1 MAAAFAPIETAR
13 LRLRPFVA
21 ADAPTLAAYRSDP
34 DVARYQGWEAPYPL
48 ADARAL
54 VADMIALGG
63 IVEGEWYQIAVE
75 DRASREQVGDV
86 AIHVMDEGRQA
97 EIGCTIIPVFQG
109 RGYSVEALG
118 ALIDHAFG
126 TLGVHRIFC
135 LLDERNVASARLVER
150 LGFRLEGRG
159 RKAVWSEGEWSDDCE
174 YGVLEEEW
182 HGVLPRR
189 PPAAD
194 VELVEVNGRNYEEVC
209 RIEVAPSQERF
220 VSSVRKSIADAAF
233 PYDGDV
239 RLRPWYRAIAAD
251 GELVGFV
258 MVAEPI
264 EQDPRWFLWR
274 FLIGA
279 GHQRRGIG
287 QRVLALVA
295 ERVRAGGSDRLYTS
309 YRLGAGGPEGF
320 YHRHGFVPC
329 GEEGGETVA
338 VAPLDALLQ
347 RAR

>member
-1 MAAAFAPIETAR
+1 
-13 LRLRPFVA
+13 
-21 ADAPTLAAYRSDP
+21 
-34 DVARYQGWEAPYPL
+34 
-48 ADARAL
+48 
-54 VADMIALGG
+54 
-63 IVEGEWYQIAVE
+63 
-75 DRASREQVGDV
+75 
-86 AIHVMDEGRQA
+86 
-97 EIGCTIIPVFQG
+97 
-109 RGYSVEALG
+109 
-118 ALIDHAFG
+118 
-126 TLGVHRIFC
+126 
-135 LLDERNVASARLVER
+135 
-150 LGFRLEGRG
+150 
-159 RKAVWSEGEWSDDCE
+159 
-174 YGVLEEEW
+174 
-182 HGVLPRR
+182 
-189 PPAAD
+189 
-194 VELVEVNGRNYEEVC
+194 
-209 RIEVAPSQERF
+209 
-220 VSSVRKSIADAAF
+220 
-233 PYDGDV
+233 
-239 RLRPWYRAIAAD
+239 
-251 GELVGFV
+251 

>member
-1 MAAAFAPIETAR
+1 MADRFEPIETAR

-21 ADAPTLAAYRSDP
+21 ADAATLATYRSDP
-34 DVARYQGWEAPYPL
+34 DVARYQGWSAPYPL
-48 ADARAL
+48 ADAEAL
-54 VADMIALGG
+54 VADMVALGG
-63 IVEGEWYQIAVE
+63 ITEGEWYQIAVE
-75 DRASREQVGDV
+75 EGATHDLVGDV
-86 AIHVMDEGRQA
+86 AIHLLDEGRQA
-97 EIGCTIIPVFQG
+97 EIGCTIVPGSQG
-109 RGYSVEALG
+109 NGYSVEALG
-118 ALIDHAFG
+118 ALVDHAFR
-126 TLGVHRIFC
+126 TVGVHRIFA

-159 RKAVWSEGEWSDDCE
+159 RKAVWSDGEWSDDCE
-174 YGVLEEEW
+174 YGLLEEEW
-182 HGVLPRR
+182 DGVPLRR
-189 PPAAD
+189 PPPRD
-194 VELVEVNGRNYEEVC
+194 VALVEVDRHNYDQVC

-239 RLRPWYRAIAAD
+239 ELRPWYRAIAAD
-251 GELVGFV
+251 GELVGFL

-287 QRVLALVA
+287 HRALRLLA
-295 ERVRAGGSDRLYTS
+295 ERVRDHGGDRLYTS

-320 YHRHGFVPC
+320 YHRHGFEPC

-338 VAPLDALLQ
+338 VAPLAALLQ
-347 RAR
+347 RER